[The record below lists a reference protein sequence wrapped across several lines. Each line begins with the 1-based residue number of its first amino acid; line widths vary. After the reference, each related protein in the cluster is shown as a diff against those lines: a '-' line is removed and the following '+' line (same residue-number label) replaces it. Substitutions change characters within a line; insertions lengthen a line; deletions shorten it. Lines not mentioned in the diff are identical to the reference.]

1 MRDAATWCHACSTHA
16 RGPLRV
22 VACSKDGAMEG
33 LRWWLLLLTALMF
46 SMSG

>member
-1 MRDAATWCHACSTHA
+1 MRAIRSGRLA
-16 RGPLRV
+16 
-22 VACSKDGAMEG
+22 SKDGGMEG